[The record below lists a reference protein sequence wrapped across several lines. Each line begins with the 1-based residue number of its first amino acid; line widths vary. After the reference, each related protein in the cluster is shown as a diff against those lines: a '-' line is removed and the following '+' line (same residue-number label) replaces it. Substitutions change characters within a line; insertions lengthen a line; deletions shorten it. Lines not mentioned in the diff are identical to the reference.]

1 MQKYHFDH
9 YIFKRFYKK
18 CRRVKQQDQNKNHL
32 LLSFYFIIMSVTSQK
47 DNNETFTKV
56 EIVVPNDG
64 DEDVESDT
72 IKVLTGL
79 ERR

>member
-1 MQKYHFDH
+1 MS
-9 YIFKRFYKK
+9 
-18 CRRVKQQDQNKNHL
+18 VSSQQDNK
-32 LLSFYFIIMSVTSQK
+32 
-47 DNNETFTKV
+47 ETFAKV

-64 DEDVESDT
+64 DDEVESDT

>member
-1 MQKYHFDH
+1 
-9 YIFKRFYKK
+9 
-18 CRRVKQQDQNKNHL
+18 
-32 LLSFYFIIMSVTSQK
+32 MSVTSQN
-47 DNNETFTKV
+47 DNKETFAKV

-64 DEDVESDT
+64 DDDVESDT